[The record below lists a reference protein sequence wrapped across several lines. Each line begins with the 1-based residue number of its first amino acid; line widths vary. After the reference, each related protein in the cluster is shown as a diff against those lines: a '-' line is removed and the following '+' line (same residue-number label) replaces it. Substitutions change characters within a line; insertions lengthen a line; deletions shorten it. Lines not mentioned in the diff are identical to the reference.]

1 MKPYK
6 SHYTTVILSFL
17 SRACIRMR
25 NITIDTLMV
34 LFVLRAVGKL
44 AENVEVQEACT
55 MLDDFYCYINDNN
68 KIQIIVTLIRYKEL
82 WQSQMLHSVILSCE
96 VIRKSCH

>member
-1 MKPYK
+1 M
-6 SHYTTVILSFL
+6 H
-17 SRACIRMR
+17 AR

-68 KIQIIVTLIRYKEL
+68 KIYFNQVQGTMAVTDASFCDFIV
-82 WQSQMLHSVILSCE
+82 
-96 VIRKSCH
+96 